1 MSLLKPRKPKPDT
14 PPPEPPPSPPKKARV
29 PPVPSTKPRPLWKK
43 GQSGNPKGRP
53 KGSRDLL
60 SEKFIESML
69 VFWKKYGDE
78 ALEKTL
84 KQNPAALVATYARL
98 VPKDFQINVTG
109 GVTITH
115 ELSADQ
121 RRKIAE
127 SWIVSQQAAQRA
139 LPGRVIE
146 GECEAVKL
154 ECKVEPAT
162 TPGLHRS
169 PSEIDEGDV
178 TL

>member
-1 MSLLKPRKPKPDT
+1 MALLKPRKPKPDI
-14 PPPEPPPSPPKKARV
+14 PESAPKPKPV
-29 PPVPSTKPRPLWKK
+29 KKPIPPVPRAGIIPWKK

-60 SEKFIESML
+60 SEKFIDSML
-69 VFWKKYGDE
+69 RFWKTHGDE

-84 KQNPAALVATYARL
+84 KVNPAALVATYARL

-109 GVTITH
+109 GLTITH

-127 SWIVSQQAAQRA
+127 SWIVSQQAAKQA
-139 LPGRVIE
+139 LPGRIIE
-146 GECEAVKL
+146 GEAETVQL
-154 ECKVEPAT
+154 ECQVKPAT
-162 TPGLHRS
+162 TPDLHQLS
-169 PSEIDEGDV
+169 PAEPDKDDNV
-178 TL
+178 ML